1 MASSLCA
8 PSASVKLR
16 TRYFLPPEEI
26 RQLAGLLNSGK
37 AVTILGGAGC
47 AGAHAELMAVAGK
60 LKSPIVSALRGREY
74 IQFEN
79 PYDV

>member
-1 MASSLCA
+1 MGFGEAWLG
-8 PSASVKLR
+8 SAGLSCC
-16 TRYFLPPEEI
+16 PPEEI

>member
-1 MASSLCA
+1 VKPANPVLS
-8 PSASVKLR
+8 PS
-16 TRYFLPPEEI
+16 PEEI
-26 RQLAGLLNSGK
+26 RQLAELLNSGE
-37 AVTILGGAGC
+37 AFTILGGAGY
-47 AGAHAELMAVAGK
+47 AGAHAELMAVADK